1 MNKVEL
7 RTSYIQK
14 RAALSE
20 SQYLTASSQIA
31 NHFFINTDLSSTNVV
46 HTFLPI
52 VKKKEVDTWLI
63 IDRVKREFP
72 HIRFAI
78 PKVNNQLDELEHFF
92 FDGPSQ
98 LEENSWGIPEP
109 TGGTVISPKNIDLVL
124 VPLLA
129 FDAEGNRVG
138 YGKGYYDKFLA
149 KCRPDCKKIG
159 LSIFPPI
166 ANIDANDFDVKLDY
180 CITPKMVYSF
190 SI

>member
-7 RTSYIQK
+7 RASYIQK

-20 SQYLTASSQIA
+20 SQYLKASSQIA
-31 NHFFINTDLSSTNVV
+31 NHFFISTDLSSTNVV

-52 VKKKEVDTWLI
+52 EEKKEVDTWLI

-72 HIRFAI
+72 HIKFAI

-109 TGGTVISPKNIDLVL
+109 KSGTAIAPKNIDLVL
-124 VPLLA
+124 IPLLA
-129 FDAEGNRVG
+129 YDADGNRVG

-149 KCRPDCKKIG
+149 KCRKDCKKIG
-159 LSIFPPI
+159 LSIFEHSDLI
-166 ANIDANDFDVKLDY
+166 ETNSFDVKLDY
-180 CITPKMVYSF
+180 CITPEKVYVF
-190 SI
+190 